1 MIIIKSCAFRYV
13 KFWKSA
19 FPTLFKYSGDIAKT
33 GDTSYLRCRFQSH
46 TSISVVKA
54 STWKLIFMIF
64 MKNKCAWHLFCAVW
78 QRGSRVMPLFEF
90 CYIHIEKVC
99 VFNSLMLPQCSSH
112 SNTTSY
118 TLSLYRVDV
127 HVIQV
132 WEPTQGARELCP
144 FFNFLHNHI
153 EKACVLSF
161 LHSFQANPMKWSMD
175 NSYEEEM
182 SMTFFLW
189 GQFQGF
195 DKYAPFSKILV
206 FHIENVCVS
215 NSFLSF
221 RVTPMK
227 LAALDRYEELMFIQN
242 LINSYKSKK
251 FCFLFLFF
259 TWCLHELWQ
268 LG

>member
-1 MIIIKSCAFRYV
+1 MIIIQSRAFRYV
-13 KFWKSA
+13 KFWNSV
-19 FPTLFKYSGDIAKT
+19 FPTLFKYRGDIAKT

-182 SMTFFLW
+182 PMTFFLW

-195 DKYAPFSKILV
+195 NKYAPFQSSYLSIRECLCLKLLPQ
-206 FHIENVCVS
+206 FSSHS
-215 NSFLSF
+215 NE
-221 RVTPMK
+221 T
-227 LAALDRYEELMFIQN
+227 ALDPYEELMFIQN
-242 LINSYKSKK
+242 LINLHHTNQRNFVVYFFSSLGVYMSYDN
-251 FCFLFLFF
+251 
-259 TWCLHELWQ
+259 
-268 LG
+268 